1 MVFCNICAKIFLG
14 EIMKKFKMNF
24 TKTIYAL
31 LWLVAVLTIA
41 GAVFDFLVVLEV
53 GSLRNTS
60 IGISVSA
67 MVSCLAVCAAS
78 LSLIF
83 GCEYHFKNDRFYVCY
98 GFFSMYFE
106 NKNFTEIKH
115 NLDTDEVFL
124 IFNDVNSKIP
134 EKLGVV
140 KANVKKDEIDEFLKV
155 AKAELPKTLYT
166 TFTKKDLEN

>member
-67 MVSCLAVCAAS
+67 MISCLAVCAAS

-83 GCEYHFKNDRFYVCY
+83 GCEYRFKNDRFYVCY

-115 NLDTDEVFL
+115 NLDTNEVFL

-155 AKAELPKTLYT
+155 AKTELPKTLYT